1 MAPRRRGATVAVVR
15 RPGRTT
21 LLALGIGAVAAG
33 AAATALVLVGRG
45 GGHRRPTAVTPRPR
59 PAPPPGPVRLANV
72 RGGGGW
78 VALLRGDVVARGA
91 PTPGAAAVLAV
102 NGRNP
107 YSGDRQA
114 LMVTG
119 AYRARSGRHWL
130 RVLVPARPNGAS
142 GWIPRSAVASMTERR
157 VVVRAHLAGKRVE
170 VWRDGRRVA
179 AWPAGIGRSATPT
192 PTGRFAVYETV
203 AVPAAEQAT
212 YGRYIVALTAHSDV
226 VRLLD
231 GQDPVVAFHGT
242 GAAGA
247 VRLDAP
253 SSLGCLIL
261 ADAPLAALTRLAPP
275 GTPVEILPA

>member
-1 MAPRRRGATVAVVR
+1 VR
-15 RPGRTT
+15 RPGRRT
-21 LLALGIGAVAAG
+21 LLALGIGAVAVG
-33 AAATALVLVGRG
+33 AAALVVVLVSRG
-45 GGHRRPTAVTPRPR
+45 GASHRPPPVARRPPP
-59 PAPPPGPVRLANV
+59 PAPAPGPVRLANV
-72 RGGGGW
+72 RGGGSW
-78 VALLRGDVVARGA
+78 VAVLREDVVARGA
-91 PTPGAAAVLAV
+91 PSAAAAGVLAV
-102 NGRNP
+102 DARNP

-142 GWIPRSAVASMTERR
+142 GWIPRSAVASMSPRL
-157 VVVRAHLAGKRVE
+157 VVVRAHLASRRVE

-179 AWPAGIGRSATPT
+179 AWTAGIGRSATPT

-203 AVPAAEQAT
+203 AVPPAEQGT
-212 YGRYIVALTAHSDV
+212 YGHYIVALTAHSDV

-231 GQDPVVAFHGT
+231 GQDPVVAFHGA

-261 ADAPLAALTRLAPP
+261 AEAPLAALTRLAPP